1 MESFYIIVV
10 VVAIV
15 SLILC
20 LVMVGI
26 TLQSQ
31 QGNKPVFPK
40 LQSVC
45 PDRWTSSGDTCT
57 LNTSNDGD
65 GVTATAKGEHNEN
78 VWAAENTTTFQA
90 KVGAT
95 ICDKRK
101 WAISNGIQWDGVSN
115 YNQCT

>member
-20 LVMVGI
+20 LVLVGI

-40 LQSVC
+40 LQNVC
-45 PDRWTSSGDTCT
+45 PDGWKVTPDSCSPNPLNAGDA
-57 LNTSNDGD
+57 GHV
-65 GVTATAKGEHNEN
+65 VTDVSMGEFYSN
-78 VWAAENTTTFQA
+78 VWETSF
-90 KVGAT
+90 KRKEGAS

-101 WAISNGIQWDGVSN
+101 WAINNGIQWDGVSN
-115 YNQCT
+115 YNQCA